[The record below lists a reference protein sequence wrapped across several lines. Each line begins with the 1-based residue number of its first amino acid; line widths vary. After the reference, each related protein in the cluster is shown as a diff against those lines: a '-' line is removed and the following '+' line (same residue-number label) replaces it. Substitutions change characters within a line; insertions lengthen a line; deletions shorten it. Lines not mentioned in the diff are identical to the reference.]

1 MNPESHHEFHIFS
14 FQSSKWKA
22 LQDVDVGAMGRRK
35 SNFLPFEEIF
45 SHDRD
50 KSAPGPPQI
59 IPGGEQQEGILF
71 WRGKYHYFAPFQ
83 WFWICWYSLWCI
95 EWAMKPMRDG
105 EIGVLSVCYISYLT
119 GREFS
124 LTKDNFDKIC
134 GHNILLSCKMA
145 ILFFRLRFQINDGQR
160 PKWSSPKSSF
170 ICCQILCERKWGLG
184 KKRIWPN
191 MKRPRFLTLRKMGWA
206 RTFLHH

>member
-1 MNPESHHEFHIFS
+1 MNPESHYEFHIFS

-71 WRGKYHYFAPFQ
+71 CWGKYHFCAIPYQLSMINFQ
-83 WFWICWYSLWCI
+83 TLGFVDTLC
-95 EWAMKPMRDG
+95 D
-105 EIGVLSVCYISYLT
+105 VL
-119 GREFS
+119 
-124 LTKDNFDKIC
+124 NW
-134 GHNILLSCKMA
+134 
-145 ILFFRLRFQINDGQR
+145 Q
-160 PKWSSPKSSF
+160 
-170 ICCQILCERKWGLG
+170 
-184 KKRIWPN
+184 
-191 MKRPRFLTLRKMGWA
+191 
-206 RTFLHH
+206 

>member
-71 WRGKYHYFAPFQ
+71 CR
-83 WFWICWYSLWCI
+83 
-95 EWAMKPMRDG
+95 EG
-105 EIGVLSVCYISYLT
+105 EISFLCNTLSIVNDK
-119 GREFS
+119 FP
-124 LTKDNFDKIC
+124 NFGIC
-134 GHNILLSCKMA
+134 
-145 ILFFRLRFQINDGQR
+145 
-160 PKWSSPKSSF
+160 
-170 ICCQILCERKWGLG
+170 
-184 KKRIWPN
+184 
-191 MKRPRFLTLRKMGWA
+191 
-206 RTFLHH
+206 

>member
-1 MNPESHHEFHIFS
+1 MEPVFWLGLSSFGKILCLCFRVYVIFKLWSALSLALAQYANGRMTALVWKSCDPPYPTFLSPWKLLEELPTKKSLLRLYLQVEIHETLEKLNEKSCKNGQFYSNKSMNPESHHKFHIFS

-71 WRGKYHYFAPFQ
+71 WRGKYHFFTIPFQ

-95 EWAMKPMRDG
+95 E
-105 EIGVLSVCYISYLT
+105 
-119 GREFS
+119 
-124 LTKDNFDKIC
+124 
-134 GHNILLSCKMA
+134 
-145 ILFFRLRFQINDGQR
+145 
-160 PKWSSPKSSF
+160 
-170 ICCQILCERKWGLG
+170 
-184 KKRIWPN
+184 
-191 MKRPRFLTLRKMGWA
+191 
-206 RTFLHH
+206 